1 MTAALRTAVVIVTH
15 NTRDDV
21 LRCLDSLGGRGD
33 RPTDRGH
40 DEPPDE
46 IVVVDTGSSDGTVDA
61 VLAARP
67 DVRVLELA
75 NAGFGRGANAGVR
88 VASASYVIVANAD
101 VRFEPGSV
109 GRLIAE
115 LEGDTS
121 LAAVGPAVLYPDG
134 EPQAS
139 ARQLPDLPTALGH
152 AVCGRV
158 APSNRWTRR
167 YRELEH
173 APTRPRDADWLS
185 GCVLALRRSAF
196 DQVGGFDPGF
206 HLYVEDI
213 DLGVR
218 LRAAGWRLR
227 FQPDACVEHR
237 VGASTSTARWRSLV
251 SHARGLDRFVWQ
263 ERSGP
268 FAAVPRFALR
278 VGLVGW
284 VVVTWL
290 WERTLGAA
298 HSTTGERLAGDGSPE
313 ARRRA
318 GDP

>member
-1 MTAALRTAVVIVTH
+1 MTGEPRTAVVIVTH

-21 LRCLDSLGGRGD
+21 LRCLDSLGARGD
-33 RPTDRGH
+33 RPADHRP
-40 DEPPDE
+40 DQPPDE
-46 IVVVDTGSSDGTVDA
+46 IVVVDTGSTDGTVDA

-88 VASASYVIVANAD
+88 VTSASCVIVANAD

-109 GRLIAE
+109 ARLADE
-115 LEGDTS
+115 LDDDPT
-121 LAAVGPAVLYPDG
+121 LAAVGPAVVYPDG

-139 ARQLPDLPTALGH
+139 ARRLPDLQTAIGH

-173 APTRPRDADWLS
+173 TPSLPRDADWLS
-185 GCVLALRRSAF
+185 GCALALRRGAF
-196 DQVGGFDPGF
+196 DEVGGFDPGY
-206 HLYVEDI
+206 HLYVEDV

-227 FQPDACVEHR
+227 YQPAAGVEHR

-251 SHARGLDRFVWQ
+251 SHARGLDRFVWRQ
-263 ERSGP
+263 RSGP
-268 FAAVPRFALR
+268 VSAGLRLVLR
-278 VGLVGW
+278 VGLVVW

-290 WERTLGAA
+290 WERTLGAV
-298 HSTTGERLAGDGSPE
+298 HSTTGER
-313 ARRRA
+313 RA
-318 GDP
+318 GER